1 MSRHVARLASHV
13 SVERL
18 TLWNRQSGPACLA
31 LATDLIV
38 ATLWKD
44 RAGPACLALATDLIV
59 VPVLELRKTWETW
72 QVPLVAPASKHDYYN
87 DGARNVPQL

>member
-1 MSRHVARLASHV
+1 MSGFLGGTLGRQSYGNHSCMSRHVARLASHV

-18 TLWNRQSGPACLA
+18 TFWNRQS
-31 LATDLIV
+31 
-38 ATLWKD
+38 
-44 RAGPACLALATDLIV
+44 GPACLALATDLIV

-72 QVPLVAPASKHDYYN
+72 QVLLVAPASKHDYYN

>member
-1 MSRHVARLASHV
+1 MSGFLGGTLGRQSYGNHNCMSRHVARLASHV

-18 TLWNRQSGPACLA
+18 TLWNRQS
-31 LATDLIV
+31 
-38 ATLWKD
+38 
-44 RAGPACLALATDLIV
+44 GPACLALATDLIV